1 MSPRGQNN
9 VVTGT
14 QLSASS
20 PDEEAFVYAGER
32 FGYKFLNRSKDVVTV
47 DIAGRGKA
55 QYRVVA
61 MLPYTQ
67 VCALCSLVCLG
78 SDVACACP
86 LKMVRFVLS
95 RMLT

>member
-67 VCALCSLVCLG
+67 VRALCSG